1 MFQYP
6 QFADLVGSSYKTMFG
21 PFLTE
26 KAHREAFESMIDA
39 KVKLNKDVYE
49 ASKAWVESVTKASQV
64 FAVK

>member
-39 KVKLNKDVYE
+39 KVKLNKDFYE
-49 ASKAWVESVTKASQV
+49 ASKAWVESVTKAGQV